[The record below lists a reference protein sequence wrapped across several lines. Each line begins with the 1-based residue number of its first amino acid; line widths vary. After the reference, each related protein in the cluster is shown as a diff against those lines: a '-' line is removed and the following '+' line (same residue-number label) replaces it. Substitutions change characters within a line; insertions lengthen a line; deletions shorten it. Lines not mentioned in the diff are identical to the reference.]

1 MNNITRHYCLID
13 YDQQFAAIDQVCC
26 RKVSFFKMAVPHRA
40 IGPLDS
46 SKKEEIS
53 WELLQHSPYSP
64 NLAPSNFHLF
74 GPQSKSLG
82 DINILVYISAVIN
95 S

>member
-26 RKVSFFKMAVPHRA
+26 RRVKMAVPHRT

-46 SKKEEIS
+46 
-53 WELLQHSPYSP
+53 
-64 NLAPSNFHLF
+64 
-74 GPQSKSLG
+74 
-82 DINILVYISAVIN
+82 
-95 S
+95 